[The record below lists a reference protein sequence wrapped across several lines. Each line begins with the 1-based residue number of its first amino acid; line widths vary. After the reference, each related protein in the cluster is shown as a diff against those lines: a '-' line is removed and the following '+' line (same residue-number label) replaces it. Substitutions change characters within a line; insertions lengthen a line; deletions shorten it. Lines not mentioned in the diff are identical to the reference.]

1 MVLDLERSRRAV
13 DPPLEPDHVD
23 ERHGVDRGEGGGQGS
38 QAAVAEAARAE
49 RPRPVVRGH
58 PDVEAERSAEIP
70 EPRLYL
76 RVGSISVA
84 ARLDPSSLPLRVL
97 ADAREVGAPGA
108 LRRLVALAGRQGY
121 LPLPTSKRSPQ
132 RRRGRWRGGWVL
144 GDQSQDAAAHGEV
157 LVPPAELDPR
167 PGERVVPLHD
177 GGVEGRRDRRV
188 QEVEQVR
195 GGRRAP

>member
-1 MVLDLERSRRAV
+1 MLDLERSRRAV
-13 DPPLEPDHVD
+13 DPLLEPDHAD

-58 PDVEAERSAEIP
+58 LDVEAERSAEIP

-84 ARLDPSSLPLRVL
+84 ARLDRSSLPLRVL

-108 LRRLVALAGRQGY
+108 LRRLVALAGRQGISAA
-121 LPLPTSKRSPQ
+121 PDVEEEPGS
-132 RRRGRWRGGWVL
+132 GAEVVGEEAGVL

-157 LVPPAELDPR
+157 LVPPAELDLDPVSALYPFTMAVLKGAAIVGCR
-167 PGERVVPLHD
+167 K
-177 GGVEGRRDRRV
+177 
-188 QEVEQVR
+188 
-195 GGRRAP
+195 